1 MGIIKVFGVVKNT
14 KKSKL
19 TNILLKWLRGESK
32 MNQMLM
38 ELMSGLGLFLFG
50 MKFMSESLQR
60 AAGEKLRE
68 ILGRITKNKYVAVIF
83 GAIFTAIIQSSG
95 ATTVMEV
102 SFVNAGLLT
111 LEQSV
116 GITFGANIGTTIT
129 SQLVSLKLT
138 DVAPFI
144 VIIGAVLMMFGKKP
158 LVNKISSIIF
168 GFGAL
173 FLGIN
178 NMTAAMNS
186 LQDYPK
192 VLEVFS
198 TLSNPFVALLLGLI
212 LTVIVQSSSVTVSV
226 LVLLADSGL
235 VGLGSCLYFIL
246 GANIGSCTPAVM
258 AGMSAKKDAKR
269 VALVHLLF
277 NVLGMVIISAI
288 LVFFKEPVIDVI
300 ARIGGTDNA
309 KRFVANA
316 DTIFK
321 IFQTIIFLPI
331 SAQLVGLTKILVP
344 GEDSDTSSAYSLRF
358 IGKKNKFSPAT
369 AVVEVVQEIERMA
382 ILSKANLIQAMEA
395 LLDGKMNN
403 VDEVYERER
412 QIDYLSKEITDY
424 LVAVNQYELPLAD
437 SARIGSLFHVVND
450 VERIGDHAV
459 NIVESAISKE
469 EKKIRVTDKGHEQ
482 ITKMYYKVLRIYDE
496 SIEMFVSMKKE
507 NLKDIL
513 ELEDEI
519 DQMQIKLQKSHVKRL
534 AKGECT
540 PEAGLIY
547 TDLTTGLERIADHAT
562 NIAFSILPE
571 DPEEEEGKK

>member
-1 MGIIKVFGVVKNT
+1 M
-14 KKSKL
+14 
-19 TNILLKWLRGESK
+19 R
-32 MNQMLM
+32 QMLM

-50 MKFMSESLQR
+50 MKFMSESLQK

-68 ILGRITKNKYVAVIF
+68 ILDRITKNKFTAVIF
-83 GAIFTAIIQSSG
+83 GALFTAIIQSSG

-102 SFVNAGLLT
+102 SFVNAGLMT

-144 VIIGAVLMMFGKKP
+144 VIIGAALIMFGKKP
-158 LVNKISSIIF
+158 MVLKVAAVIF

-178 NMTAAMNS
+178 HMTSAMKA
-186 LQDYPK
+186 LQDYPSVLK
-192 VLEVFS
+192 VFES
-198 TLSNPFVALLLGLI
+198 LSNPIVAIIIGLV

-235 VGLGSCLYFIL
+235 VGLSSCLYFIL

-258 AGMSAKKDAKR
+258 AGMTAAKKDAKR
-269 VALVHLLF
+269 TALIHLLF
-277 NVLGMVIISAI
+277 NVLGMVVISIILI
-288 LVFFKEPVIDVI
+288 FFKDPVIEMISKV
-300 ARIGGTDNA
+300 GGTGNA

-321 IFQTIIFLPI
+321 TFQTIIFLPL
-331 SAQLVGLTKILVP
+331 SSQMMQLTKLLVP
-344 GEDSDTSSAYSLRF
+344 GEDKEEEMTLGLRY
-358 IGKKNKFSPAT
+358 IKKNKFSTAT
-369 AVVEVVQEIERMA
+369 AVVQVVQEIEHMA
-382 ILSKANLIQAMEA
+382 TLSKVNFIQAMEA
-395 LLDGKMNN
+395 LLEGKTDY
-403 VDEVYERER
+403 VDEIYDRERE
-412 QIDYLSKEITDY
+412 IDFLSKEITDY
-424 LVAVNQYELPLAD
+424 LVAVNQYELPLGD
-437 SARIGSLFHVVND
+437 SARIGGLFHVVND
-450 VERIGDHAV
+450 VERIGDYAV
-459 NIVESAISKE
+459 NIVESAMSKV
-469 EKKIRVTDKGHEQ
+469 EKKIQISEIGHEQ
-482 ITKMYYKVLRIYDE
+482 IAKMYQKVLRIYDE
-496 SIEMFVSMKKE
+496 SIEMFVTMKQE

-513 ELEDEI
+513 ALENEI
-519 DQMQIKLQKSHVKRL
+519 DRMEIDLQKGHVKRL
-534 AKGECT
+534 AKGECS

-547 TDLTTGLERIADHAT
+547 TDLTTGLERIADHCT